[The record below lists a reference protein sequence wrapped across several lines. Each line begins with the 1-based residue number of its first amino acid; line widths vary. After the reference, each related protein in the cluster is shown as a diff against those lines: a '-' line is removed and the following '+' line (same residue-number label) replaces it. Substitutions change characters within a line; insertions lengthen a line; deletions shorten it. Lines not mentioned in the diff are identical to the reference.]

1 MNKFEEIVK
10 IVCIILFIF
19 WIILV
24 LINSRIKEK
33 DPYSFE
39 NNYNNCLEV
48 NFIYSK
54 YNNSMVPRCVRF
66 WTGDWERTVSYD
78 EWDFPNF
85 SPVIQGGFVVSNFN
99 N

>member
-1 MNKFEEIVK
+1 MRMLEYILIALFTFLFY
-10 IVCIILFIF
+10 LFIF
-19 WIILV
+19 PHLKV
-24 LINSRIKEK
+24 A
-33 DPYSFE
+33 FQ
-39 NNYNNCLEV
+39 EV
-48 NFIYSK
+48 NNPLILK
-54 YNNSMVPRCVRF
+54 CVRF